1 MADSGLQ
8 DAGNGWVL
16 PFEVSP
22 GASRLSESVELQLT
36 ESIINGAENAVPN
49 TPQHNAGEL
58 SADPSTEPAG
68 AKKVKPRFEGLKT
81 EMDRETEKS
90 LNVMV
95 VGESGCA
102 PAAT

>member
-16 PFEVSP
+16 PFEVSS

-36 ESIINGAENAVPN
+36 ESIIYGAENAVP

-68 AKKVKPRFEGLKT
+68 AKKVKPRFERLKT